1 MEVRGEVR
9 GESGCFMGAM
19 RALLNTIRNRL
30 RPKRKRQR
38 TKNYRICHNSA
49 MAKIKRRKLKKQ
61 LTSGLYT
68 KLRKPNHLVKGKPVR
83 AFQERRKPRWVL
95 QTREDLQPAEP
106 ASDPNT
112 ENTQAREDL
121 NPAELASEVAN
132 IEITQPGVVLQ
143 PAELDLQADEPASW
157 VVANAQMWR
166 EMTRQDG
173 PVLCNMPIM
182 HSGPGSSY
190 PVLSDHLMEEQSSSA
205 NTGGEEQAGPGSS
218 YPVSFDCTL
227 DHLMGN
233 LRSSAN
239 KEEEDQGLG
248 LIHRQLCRRDLTGQ
262 DRVAI
267 MYSGPFSFLVPS
279 EWALD
284 HLMSGEQ
291 DSRPYTM
298 VFY

>member
-61 LTSGLYT
+61 LTTGLNI
-68 KLRKPNHLVKGKPVR
+68 KLSKPNHVAKGTSVR

-121 NPAELASEVAN
+121 KPAELASEVAN
-132 IEITQPGVVLQ
+132 IDITQPGEVLQ
-143 PAELDLQADEPASW
+143 PAELDLLADEPAS
-157 VVANAQMWR
+157 
-166 EMTRQDG
+166 
-173 PVLCNMPIM
+173 
-182 HSGPGSSY
+182 
-190 PVLSDHLMEEQSSSA
+190 
-205 NTGGEEQAGPGSS
+205 
-218 YPVSFDCTL
+218 
-227 DHLMGN
+227 
-233 LRSSAN
+233 
-239 KEEEDQGLG
+239 LG

-298 VFY
+298 AFY

>member
-61 LTSGLYT
+61 LTTGLNI
-68 KLRKPNHLVKGKPVR
+68 KLSKPNHVAKGTSVR

-121 NPAELASEVAN
+121 KPAELASEVAN
-132 IEITQPGVVLQ
+132 IDITQPGEVLQ
-143 PAELDLQADEPASW
+143 PAELDLLADEPASW

-173 PVLCNMPIM
+173 PVLSDMPIM
-182 HSGPGSSY
+182 H
-190 PVLSDHLMEEQSSSA
+190 
-205 NTGGEEQAGPGSS
+205 
-218 YPVSFDCTL
+218 C
-227 DHLMGN
+227 
-233 LRSSAN
+233 
-239 KEEEDQGLG
+239 LG

-298 VFY
+298 AFY

>member
-1 MEVRGEVR
+1 
-9 GESGCFMGAM
+9 MGAM

-95 QTREDLQPAEP
+95 QTREDLQPA
-106 ASDPNT
+106 
-112 ENTQAREDL
+112 
-121 NPAELASEVAN
+121 
-132 IEITQPGVVLQ
+132 
-143 PAELDLQADEPASW
+143 EPASW